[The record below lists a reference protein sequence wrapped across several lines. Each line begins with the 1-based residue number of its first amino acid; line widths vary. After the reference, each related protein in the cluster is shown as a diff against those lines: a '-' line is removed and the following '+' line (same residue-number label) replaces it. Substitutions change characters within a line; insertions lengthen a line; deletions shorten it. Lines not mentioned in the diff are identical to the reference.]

1 MFLLLTLNVF
11 HTFSSVSIVD
21 FKQVNFSWV
30 TNPRSQS
37 VSAIIPILTSFFPN
51 EEENVSLF
59 LKPKIL
65 TPRICLDRGNA
76 LCDTLVFLVFFFH
89 YPPYIFCGELQ

>member
-30 TNPRSQS
+30 TNPHSQS

-65 TPRICLDRGNA
+65 TPRICLDKGNA
-76 LCDTLVFLVFFFH
+76 LCDTLAFLIFFH